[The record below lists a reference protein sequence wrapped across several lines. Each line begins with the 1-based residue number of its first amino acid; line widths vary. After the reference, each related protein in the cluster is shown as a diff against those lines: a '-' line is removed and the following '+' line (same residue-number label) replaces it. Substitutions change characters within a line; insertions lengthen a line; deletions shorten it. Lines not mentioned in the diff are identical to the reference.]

1 MKTQNNIL
9 FQQIS
14 TEEIENL
21 TKVVKETVANVPSV
35 PVTLS
40 AAQLW
45 NIQRNGRKLTY
56 KRSIFYA

>member
-9 FQQIS
+9 LQQIS
-14 TEEIENL
+14 TEEVKIL
-21 TKVVKETVANVPSV
+21 TKVVKQTVANVPSV
-35 PVTLS
+35 PVALS